1 MSKEIEVGSINDYA
15 RKFLKLENKT
25 LPKKLHDALTNIF
38 TKKRDSNSPEKEPFR
53 LQVVIEIESNHCNHY
68 NHYAI
73 LAGKSNAIYN
83 ALCLIAIVGVGPTK
97 KIFQYF
103 AQTTKKG
110 NISSLLEQTQEQALI
125 FFCLGIDKKNM
136 ENIDDCLN
144 ANDFDLFTERLPSPF
159 GYHQH
164 DKFNLAPMLVFF
176 EAKIPWQDYAQC
188 YQAAEL
194 SYADQDFQGA
204 ISQLEALQQAA
215 LLPLP
220 VVTSLKETIIAK
232 QADAE
237 EASCYLQSLLNYK
250 KNN

>member
-1 MSKEIEVGSINDYA
+1 MSKETEIGSINDYA

-25 LPKKLHDALTNIF
+25 LPKKLHDALNTIF
-38 TKKRDSNSPEKEPFR
+38 TKERDNSNADIKAFR
-53 LQVVIEIESNHCNHY
+53 QRVVIEIKTPHN

-103 AQTTKKG
+103 VQTTKKG
-110 NISSLLEQTQEQALI
+110 SISSLLQQNQEQALI
-125 FFCLGIDKKNM
+125 FFCLGIDKKNRD
-136 ENIDDCLN
+136 NIDNCLN
-144 ANDFDLFTERLPSPF
+144 AKDFDLFTERLPSPF
-159 GYHQH
+159 GYDQY

-176 EAKIPWQDYAQC
+176 EAKIPWQDYALR

-194 SYADQDFQGA
+194 SYVAQDFNSA
-204 ISQLEALQQAA
+204 ISQLEALEQSA

-250 KNN
+250 